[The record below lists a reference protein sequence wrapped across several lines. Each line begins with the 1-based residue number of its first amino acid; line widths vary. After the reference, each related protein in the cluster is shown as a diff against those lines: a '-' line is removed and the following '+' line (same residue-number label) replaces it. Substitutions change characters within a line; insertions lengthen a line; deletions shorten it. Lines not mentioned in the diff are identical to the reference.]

1 MGYNQI
7 NIANDHNQDHIMR
20 ERINHIA
27 TVEDL
32 SPEEELLLHHHEE
45 EATSM
50 EMNPGALPRPG
61 RVPEQELLV
70 PRGLLAMVVEIVIA
84 SGKRVTTKKC
94 QGDVCHQIAR

>member
-1 MGYNQI
+1 MG
-7 NIANDHNQDHIMR
+7 

-32 SPEEELLLHHHEE
+32 SPKEELLPHHHGE

-50 EMNPGALPRPG
+50 EMDPRALPHPS

-70 PRGLLAMVVEIVIA
+70 PQSLLEMVTEIGNP
-84 SGKRVTTKKC
+84 SGKSVWIFRVFAFW
-94 QGDVCHQIAR
+94 GNL

>member
-1 MGYNQI
+1 MG
-7 NIANDHNQDHIMR
+7 

-32 SPEEELLLHHHEE
+32 IPEEELLPHHHGE

-50 EMNPGALPRPG
+50 EMDPGVTPRPG

-70 PRGLLAMVVEIVIA
+70 PRSLLAMAAEIGNA
-84 SGKRVTTKKC
+84 SGKIIWIFRGFVI
-94 QGDVCHQIAR
+94 GR